1 MPNRVEGAAPGVQP
15 ATARTD
21 AAGTTQRQQ
30 AAQPAE
36 PVTGGANPTD
46 RVEISQAAQTRNRE
60 MQSANAASAGDRGAA
75 MNAPGAQEAPQAGEQ
90 GNIDRMREQNAEQL
104 RESEQATQQQA
115 AQEPPQQQQGTGR
128 LVDITG

>member
-60 MQSANAASAGDRGAA
+60 MQSANAANAGDRGAA
-75 MNAPGAQEAPQAGEQ
+75 MNAPGSQAQEAPQAGEQ
-90 GNIDRMREQNAEQL
+90 GNIDRTTERNAEQL
-104 RESEQATQQQA
+104 REGEQATQQQA
-115 AQEPPQQQQGTGR
+115 AQEPQPATGR